1 MVVIHIKRGD
11 TDGFLYETS
20 CAVSNDTLIRELV
33 AIWNLRLRLMMLC
46 QAIRDLAKYGVSKI
60 PDKVGLDE
68 IEEEYQGVKV
78 DRNPYYVADPTGQRT
93 GNGVGPQVTET
104 IERVARDTEAIL
116 DKANVDRKVAITLD
130 VLQEKLDTIRGAVTI
145 GTYVTV
151 PRLYRHAHLIQLTP
165 WDFRN
170 GTPSASL

>member
-11 TDGFLYETS
+11 TDGFLFETS
-20 CAVSNDTLIRELV
+20 CSTSNDTLIRELV
-33 AIWNLRLRLMMLC
+33 AVWNLRLRLMMLC
-46 QAIRDLAKYGVSKI
+46 EAVRDLAKYGVMKK

-68 IEEEYQGVKV
+68 IDEEYHGVKV

-116 DKANVDRKVAITLD
+116 AKTNVDRKVAITMD
-130 VLQEKLDTIRGAVTI
+130 VLQEKLDTLRGAVTI
-145 GTYVTV
+145 GAYSTTLS
-151 PRLYRHAHLIQLTP
+151 PR
-165 WDFRN
+165 
-170 GTPSASL
+170 SLR